1 MSGDKYQLL
10 VALSDHCDS
19 FSELLHAKIGRDIG
33 LSTLCGI
40 LETSPF
46 EIIFV
51 VFATIIA
58 LIVAIILS
66 KKKRGQSSFMA
77 TLTHIKEITHDTK
90 IFTFEL
96 PSGMN
101 KVGLN
106 IGEHL
111 ELE

>member
-1 MSGDKYQLL
+1 
-10 VALSDHCDS
+10 
-19 FSELLHAKIGRDIG
+19 
-33 LSTLCGI
+33 
-40 LETSPF
+40 
-46 EIIFV
+46 
-51 VFATIIA
+51 
-58 LIVAIILS
+58 LIVAIALS